1 MGGVKCSLG
10 EYTEFKSDAMANRQ
24 PGEIAANV

>member
-10 EYTEFKSDAMANRQ
+10 EYTEFKSDAMAKWQ
-24 PGEIAANV
+24 PVEITANV